1 MKKILFLAVLCGG
14 LVLSAAAQTS
24 FTATIKPG
32 STPNS
37 VMVALL
43 PDAAF
48 AGKFTNVQFTLQV
61 PNTVSSQPVVT
72 IKSNPLSA
80 YIPTGNYLTQITN
93 EGGFYTYLFAATITG
108 GATYTFQPGVE
119 LNALEVEFNNSVGP
133 TTGRLSH
140 LANGGSTGQ
149 LAFYVEIDGNDLTN
163 YTAMFYGNGAVNGGA
178 YEANSYVPLANLKLP
193 IDWLKLDVAKRDID
207 AVISWTAAAE
217 ERNSH
222 YIVERSFDTRNF
234 TAVGTIPS
242 LRNHR
247 AQNDYAITDAGVGNQ
262 RKPIVYYRIK
272 QVDVDG
278 KVSYSKILSVRFG
291 SQDPL
296 LTLYPNPA
304 KSQTVLTVDLPAE
317 EKVSIQVMDAAGRV
331 INNINKVFGKGYNQY
346 TLSVANLARGQYGV
360 SLRSITF
367 NKTFKLIVD

>member
-1 MKKILFLAVLCGG
+1 MKKILFLSF
-14 LVLSAAAQTS
+14 LVAGFVWSASAQTS

-43 PDAAF
+43 PNSGL

-61 PNTVSSQPVVT
+61 PNTVPTQPVAT
-72 IKSNPLSA
+72 IKSNPLSGF
-80 YIPTGNYLTQITN
+80 IPTANYLTQITN

-108 GATYTFQPGVE
+108 GATYTFQAGVE
-119 LNALEVEFNNSVGP
+119 LNALEIEFNNSVGP
-133 TTGRLSH
+133 TTGRLTH

-149 LAFYVEIDGNDLTN
+149 LAFYVEIDGDDKTN
-163 YTAMFYGNGAVNGGA
+163 YAAMFYGNGAVNGGA

-207 AVISWTAAAE
+207 AVITWTAAAE
-217 ERNSH
+217 ERNS
-222 YIVERSFDTRNF
+222 YYTVERSFDTRNF
-234 TAVGTIPS
+234 TSVGTVNS
-242 LRNHR
+242 LRNNK
-247 AQNDYAITDAGVGNQ
+247 AQNDYTITDAGVGNQ

-291 SQDPL
+291 NSDPL

-304 KSQTVLTVDLPAE
+304 KNQTVLTVDLPAE
-317 EKVSIQVMDAAGRV
+317 EKISIQVLDAAGRV
-331 INNINKVFGKGYNQY
+331 INTINKVFTKGYNQY
-346 TLSVANLARGQYGV
+346 TLSVANLAKGQYGV